1 MTPSEVFTSDDE
13 RLARVLA
20 AIQAGDEADQLADNS
35 TLSKALRWSLE
46 DVAACLAEAK
56 ERKFIW
62 EHAAVPSRR
71 RSTPSSRSLCRAA
84 GFSPPTATP
93 VAPRTD
99 AGCGS
104 SAARPAGTSSTSS
117 RWRVRTAAAWSVMCR
132 VGATS
137 S

>member
-20 AIQAGDEADQLADNS
+20 AIQADQLADNS

-62 EHAAVPSRR
+62 GARGGAKPAPFYAELEVTVQGRRFLAAHGDSG
-71 RSTPSSRSLCRAA
+71 RAQ
-84 GFSPPTATP
+84 
-93 VAPRTD
+93 D
-99 AGCGS
+99 
-104 SAARPAGTSSTSS
+104 
-117 RWRVRTAAAWSVMCR
+117 
-132 VGATS
+132 
-137 S
+137 